1 LLGVFGIFSVLEAN
15 VTETATATATVQ
27 ATKESRSRWYI
38 LQAYSGF
45 EKKVAQTI
53 REDAVKQGVSDLIE
67 EVIVPT
73 EDVLEMRRGKKVS
86 MERKFFPGYILVKMV
101 MNDTT
106 WQLVKTIPKVNGFLG
121 GGGNRPQPITQR
133 EVDRIVAQVSA
144 GVDKP
149 KDRVLFD
156 VGEQVKV
163 VDGPF
168 ESFVGVIDEVDSDK
182 ERVKL
187 SVTIFG
193 RPTPVD
199 LQFSQIER
207 VS

>member
-1 LLGVFGIFSVLEAN
+1 MTDAAAVSEH
-15 VTETATATATVQ
+15 
-27 ATKESRSRWYI
+27 KESKTRWYI

-53 REDAVKQGVSDLIE
+53 REDAAKQGISDLIE

-86 MERKFFPGYILVKMV
+86 MERKFFPGYILIKMV
-101 MNDTT
+101 MNDET

-121 GGGNRPQPITQR
+121 GGGNRPQPVLQK
-133 EVDRIVAQVSA
+133 EVDRIMSQVKA
-144 GVDKP
+144 GVEKP
-149 KDRVLFD
+149 RDRVLFE

-168 ESFVGVIDEVDSDK
+168 ESFVGIIDEVDSDK
-182 ERVKL
+182 ERIKL

-207 VS
+207 VSA